1 MRRRLGCFTIVIM
14 LLGGPG
20 QAMAQTGPYLQMA
33 LGMTVAPPL
42 TLHGSDNDW
51 GTKCDLIINPN
62 GVEVTTECD
71 AEPPPSSWT
80 NAISGGRG
88 LQSDLAVGYDW
99 GAVRFE
105 VEYFYRVTAY
115 NDRVDANI
123 FDEVTLDK
131 QEQELER
138 ADGGAD
144 DLQSHNVFA
153 NVYYDLTPTSSPWNP
168 YIGGGV
174 GAEWAS
180 LLVLLTLE
188 TE

>member
-1 MRRRLGCFTIVIM
+1 M
-14 LLGGPG
+14 
-20 QAMAQTGPYLQMA
+20 
-33 LGMTVAPPL
+33 
-42 TLHGSDNDW
+42 
-51 GTKCDLIINPN
+51 IINPN

-71 AEPPPSSWT
+71 AAPPPSSWT

-115 NDRVDANI
+115 NDRVDANV

-180 LLVLLTLE
+180 LSYFSHWKRNDNPDRITTFVDPLLRAAIAGTTTIGEARLAS
-188 TE
+188 